1 MFNILIVAKTARMS
15 KFAIIIKKLSKF
27 NLVTMKKSILLIA
40 CGITLFLTSCATYK
54 KETPVLAIGANS
66 VNTYIKAE
74 FDYASAR
81 PIEAEINIKKFLGM
95 NLVYNEDKRFV
106 SSNRYKGF
114 GKHESQ
120 ALYKAIEENDVDVV
134 IEPRFETDTHC
145 WLFGIFKQCNIKV
158 KGWGMNIKGFSEDIY
173 KNDYTD
179 FTPANVL
186 DIEENLEEKKDVKDK
201 KDKKKDDDKKKKK

>member
-1 MFNILIVAKTARMS
+1 MS

-54 KETPVLAIGANS
+54 KETPVLAIGANC

-74 FDYASAR
+74 LDYQNAR
-81 PIEAEINIKKFLGM
+81 PIEAEINIRKFLGI
-95 NLVYNEDKRFV
+95 NFVYNEDKRFV

-114 GKHESQ
+114 GKYESQ
-120 ALYKAIEENDVDVV
+120 ALYKAIEENDVDIV

-145 WLFGIFKQCNIKV
+145 WLFGIFKQSNIKV
-158 KGWGMNIKGFSEDIY
+158 KGWGMNIKGFKEDFY

-179 FTPANVL
+179 FTPANVVN
-186 DIEENLEEKKDVKDK
+186 IEENILEENKEAKDK
-201 KDKKKDDDKKKKK
+201 KDKKKDDDKKKK

>member
-1 MFNILIVAKTARMS
+1 M
-15 KFAIIIKKLSKF
+15 
-27 NLVTMKKSILLIA
+27 
-40 CGITLFLTSCATYK
+40 
-54 KETPVLAIGANS
+54 LAIGANC

-74 FDYASAR
+74 LDYQNAR
-81 PIEAEINIKKFLGM
+81 PIEAEINIRKFLGM

-114 GKHESQ
+114 GKYESQ
-120 ALYKAIEENDVDVV
+120 ALYKAIEENDVDIV

-158 KGWGMNIKGFSEDIY
+158 KGWGMNIKGFKEDLY

-179 FTPANVL
+179 FTPANVMN
-186 DIEENLEEKKDVKDK
+186 IEDNILEDNKEAKDK
-201 KDKKKDDDKKKKK
+201 KDKKKDEDKKKKK